1 MDSHCPD
8 SDLQIVQHSCCC
20 DFQGMMLKATVE
32 QAVQNL
38 MRLDLVVK
46 TSGHLT
52 QTWRLSWSGSP
63 VQKSYSTGDQVQPSE
78 NPDCTTG
85 AMLWKPLPRAGI
97 YWHFLFQF
105 ICANIRTI
113 AAERLPRLYILIS
126 DRSNRSWP
134 SLKWTIM
141 ELKLKWGWGA
151 YCGLELEFLFH
162 LDFFSSVSYSELRKI
177 KTDTISNLVWTEPP
191 GKRGVVLTLKSD

>member
-8 SDLQIVQHSCCC
+8 SDLQKVQHSCC
-20 DFQGMMLKATVE
+20 DFQGMMLKATME

-52 QTWRLSWSGSP
+52 QIWRLSWSGSP

-97 YWHFLFQF
+97 YWYFLFQF
-105 ICANIRTI
+105 TCANIRNI

-151 YCGLELEFLFH
+151 CCGFELESLFH
-162 LDFFSSVSYSELRKI
+162 LDLFFI
-177 KTDTISNLVWTEPP
+177 
-191 GKRGVVLTLKSD
+191 GVIQWIAEN